1 MTRLGAVTIA
11 IAFATLI
18 GCAAVNQQK
27 ALPPRTDDYHFH
39 NLQVLPQNI
48 TRDELITTMRR
59 FTQALGVKCNHCHVP
74 LPNDPEHFD
83 FPSDKNPHK
92 AAARIMIRMVQHI
105 NHDYVAKVPDVYTTV
120 SCWTCH
126 RGKTLPDI
134 APSLPPEE
142 PRTSE

>member
-1 MTRLGAVTIA
+1 MRHLVELGAIIVFALVIA
-11 IAFATLI
+11 
-18 GCAAVNQQK
+18 GCAAVSQQK
-27 ALPPRTDDYHFH
+27 AQPTRADDLHFH

-48 TRDELITTMRR
+48 TRDELLTTMRR

-74 LPNDPEHFD
+74 LPGDPTEFD
-83 FPSDKNPHK
+83 FRSDANPRK
-92 AAARIMIRMVQHI
+92 ASARIMLRMVKRI
-105 NHDYVAKVPDVYTTV
+105 NHDYVAKVEDVYTTA

-142 PRTSE
+142 QH